1 MLRWK
6 VKIKRLETIHMFN
19 FTVLAII
26 LLLVVIAY
34 LAIFVMQRTT
44 VKKVSDLRARKD
56 QLESLKV
63 REELVEGRKLPL
75 TGLSLKNYQ
84 KFESSFNDVQNN
96 KFLKIDQQANLV
108 LFEARGINFIKTRNE
123 LERLQGMVDD
133 TETTIKDV
141 RAGLLDL
148 KKTDEEHREAIND
161 LKKKYEG
168 LRKRLLAENF
178 KFGPANPAL
187 DKFLSQLE
195 ADYDEFTE
203 LTENGDHATASDIY
217 EQLAMETTQME
228 KMMADIPDLF
238 DQLNIKYVDQLNELA
253 QGHTKLVEAGYVF
266 PNDSVEQELQA
277 IDSQR
282 QQVLNLLADLKLK
295 EVTEQTGYIE
305 QRIDAMYETMETEV
319 TARKHV
325 TKNADRLSSD
335 LLRLREQNQTLS
347 IELDR
352 LGQSFQFNHKELETR
367 RTLLEQINMAEEQI
381 NHNDDLLEAK
391 EISYSELQIQQ
402 EKLLKQFEEI
412 ETQQVDIWDKI
423 SGLEKADR
431 SAEQLGGQYQKEVET
446 IKHAVERMNLPGLP
460 VAYLE
465 YFYAVSN
472 ELKRLAK
479 SLNTNL
485 IDMDEVQRQLN
496 IVSADID
503 TLKEKTEEIVDQ
515 AALTEQLL
523 QYANR
528 YRASNERVAAASE
541 QARMFYER
549 DYNFKQAMDI
559 LGSALDSAEPG
570 VYERLVDSYM
580 RRKTPLV

>member
-1 MLRWK
+1 
-6 VKIKRLETIHMFN
+6 MFN

-75 TGLSLKNYQ
+75 TGQSLKNYQ

-305 QRIDAMYETMETEV
+305 QRIDAMYETIETEV

-431 SAEQLGGQYQKEVET
+431 SARQLGGQYQKEVEA

>member
-1 MLRWK
+1 M
-6 VKIKRLETIHMFN
+6 KIKRLETIHMFN

-75 TGLSLKNYQ
+75 TGQSLKNYQ
-84 KFESSFNDVQNN
+84 KFESAFNDVQNN

-228 KMMADIPDLF
+228 KMMADIPELF

-391 EISYSELQIQQ
+391 EISYSELRIQQ

-431 SAEQLGGQYQKEVET
+431 SARQLGGQYQKEVEA
-446 IKHAVERMNLPGLP
+446 IKNAVERMNLPGLP

>member
-1 MLRWK
+1 
-6 VKIKRLETIHMFN
+6 MFN

-75 TGLSLKNYQ
+75 TGQSLKNYQ
-84 KFESSFNDVQNN
+84 KLESSFNDVQNN

-141 RAGLLDL
+141 RSGLLDL

-187 DKFLSQLE
+187 DEFLSQLE

-228 KMMADIPDLF
+228 KMMADIPELF

-253 QGHTKLVEAGYVF
+253 QGHTKLIEAGYVF
-266 PNDSVEQELQA
+266 LNDSVEQELQA
-277 IDSQR
+277 IDAQR
-282 QQVLNLLADLKLK
+282 QQVLKLLADLKLK

-347 IELDR
+347 VELDR

-391 EISYSELQIQQ
+391 EISYSELRIQQ

-431 SAEQLGGQYQKEVET
+431 SARQLGGQYQKEVEA
-446 IKHAVERMNLPGLP
+446 IKNAVERMSLPGLP

-485 IDMDEVQRQLN
+485 INMDEVQRQLN

>member
-1 MLRWK
+1 M
-6 VKIKRLETIHMFN
+6 KIKRLETIHMFN

-75 TGLSLKNYQ
+75 TGQSLKNYQ

-305 QRIDAMYETMETEV
+305 QRIDVMYETMETEV

-431 SAEQLGGQYQKEVET
+431 SAEQLGGQYQKEVEA

>member
-1 MLRWK
+1 
-6 VKIKRLETIHMFN
+6 MFN

-75 TGLSLKNYQ
+75 TGQSLKNYQ

-96 KFLKIDQQANLV
+96 KFLKINQQANLV

-305 QRIDAMYETMETEV
+305 QRIDVMYETMETEV

-431 SAEQLGGQYQKEVET
+431 SAEQLGGQYQKEVEA

>member
-1 MLRWK
+1 
-6 VKIKRLETIHMFN
+6 MFN

-253 QGHTKLVEAGYVF
+253 QGHTQLVEAGYVF

>member
-75 TGLSLKNYQ
+75 TGQSLKNYQ

-431 SAEQLGGQYQKEVET
+431 SARQLGGQYQKEVEA

>member
-1 MLRWK
+1 
-6 VKIKRLETIHMFN
+6 MFN

-75 TGLSLKNYQ
+75 TGQSLKNYQ

-168 LRKRLLAENF
+168 LRKHLLAENF

-431 SAEQLGGQYQKEVET
+431 SARQLGGQYQKEVEA

-580 RRKTPLV
+580 RRKTPLVK

>member
-1 MLRWK
+1 
-6 VKIKRLETIHMFN
+6 MFN

-305 QRIDAMYETMETEV
+305 QRIDVMYETMETEV

-431 SAEQLGGQYQKEVET
+431 SAEQLGGQYQKEVEA

>member
-1 MLRWK
+1 
-6 VKIKRLETIHMFN
+6 MFN

-75 TGLSLKNYQ
+75 TGQSLKNYQ

-96 KFLKIDQQANLV
+96 KFLKINQQANLV

>member
-1 MLRWK
+1 
-6 VKIKRLETIHMFN
+6 MFN

-75 TGLSLKNYQ
+75 TGQSLKNYQ

-412 ETQQVDIWDKI
+412 ETQQVDNWDKI

-431 SAEQLGGQYQKEVET
+431 SARQLGGQYQKEVEA

>member
-1 MLRWK
+1 
-6 VKIKRLETIHMFN
+6 MFN

-75 TGLSLKNYQ
+75 TGQSLKNYQ

-238 DQLNIKYVDQLNELA
+238 DQLNIEYVDQLNELA

-431 SAEQLGGQYQKEVET
+431 SARQLGGQYQKEVEA

>member
-1 MLRWK
+1 
-6 VKIKRLETIHMFN
+6 MFN

-75 TGLSLKNYQ
+75 TGQSLKNYQ
-84 KFESSFNDVQNN
+84 KFESAFNDVQNN

-228 KMMADIPDLF
+228 KMMADIPELF

-391 EISYSELQIQQ
+391 EISYSELRIQQ

-431 SAEQLGGQYQKEVET
+431 SARQLGGQYQKEVEA
-446 IKHAVERMNLPGLP
+446 IKNAVERMNLPGLP

-570 VYERLVDSYM
+570 VYERLVDSYI

>member
-1 MLRWK
+1 
-6 VKIKRLETIHMFN
+6 MFN

-75 TGLSLKNYQ
+75 TGQSLKNYQ

-253 QGHTKLVEAGYVF
+253 HGHTKLVEAGYVF

-431 SAEQLGGQYQKEVET
+431 SARQLGGQYQKEVEA

>member
-1 MLRWK
+1 
-6 VKIKRLETIHMFN
+6 MFN

-75 TGLSLKNYQ
+75 TGQSLKNYQ

-108 LFEARGINFIKTRNE
+108 LFEARGINFIKTCNE

-431 SAEQLGGQYQKEVET
+431 SARQLGGQYQKEVEA

>member
-1 MLRWK
+1 
-6 VKIKRLETIHMFN
+6 MFN

-75 TGLSLKNYQ
+75 TGQSLKNYQ

-282 QQVLNLLADLKLK
+282 QQVLNLLADLKIK

-431 SAEQLGGQYQKEVET
+431 SARQLGGQYQKEVEA

>member
-1 MLRWK
+1 
-6 VKIKRLETIHMFN
+6 MFN

-75 TGLSLKNYQ
+75 TGQSLKNYQ

-228 KMMADIPDLF
+228 RMMADIPDLF

-431 SAEQLGGQYQKEVET
+431 SARQLGGQYQKEVEA

>member
-1 MLRWK
+1 
-6 VKIKRLETIHMFN
+6 MFN

-75 TGLSLKNYQ
+75 TGQSLKNYQ
-84 KFESSFNDVQNN
+84 KFESAFNDVQNN

-228 KMMADIPDLF
+228 KMMADIPELF

-391 EISYSELQIQQ
+391 EISYSELRIQQ

-431 SAEQLGGQYQKEVET
+431 SARQLGGQYQKEVEA
-446 IKHAVERMNLPGLP
+446 IKNAVERMNLPGLP

>member
-1 MLRWK
+1 
-6 VKIKRLETIHMFN
+6 MFN

-75 TGLSLKNYQ
+75 TGQSLKNYQ

-96 KFLKIDQQANLV
+96 KFLKINQQANLV

-431 SAEQLGGQYQKEVET
+431 SARQLGGQYQKEVEA

>member
-1 MLRWK
+1 
-6 VKIKRLETIHMFN
+6 MFN

-75 TGLSLKNYQ
+75 TGQSLKNYQ

-96 KFLKIDQQANLV
+96 KFLKIDQQASLV

-412 ETQQVDIWDKI
+412 ETQQVDNWDKI

-431 SAEQLGGQYQKEVET
+431 SARQLGGQYQKEVEA

>member
-1 MLRWK
+1 
-6 VKIKRLETIHMFN
+6 MFN

-75 TGLSLKNYQ
+75 TGQSLKNYQ

-123 LERLQGMVDD
+123 LERLQGMVDN

-412 ETQQVDIWDKI
+412 ETQQVDNWDKI

-431 SAEQLGGQYQKEVET
+431 SARQLGGQYQKEVEA

>member
-1 MLRWK
+1 
-6 VKIKRLETIHMFN
+6 MFN

-75 TGLSLKNYQ
+75 TGQSLKNYQ

-253 QGHTKLVEAGYVF
+253 QGNTKLVEAGYVF

-431 SAEQLGGQYQKEVET
+431 SARQLGGQYQKEVEA

>member
-1 MLRWK
+1 
-6 VKIKRLETIHMFN
+6 MFN

-75 TGLSLKNYQ
+75 TGQSLKNYQ

-253 QGHTKLVEAGYVF
+253 QGHTKLVETGYVF

-431 SAEQLGGQYQKEVET
+431 SARQLGGQYQKEVEA

>member
-1 MLRWK
+1 
-6 VKIKRLETIHMFN
+6 MFN

-44 VKKVSDLRARKD
+44 VKKVSDLRARKE

-75 TGLSLKNYQ
+75 TGQSLKNYQ
-84 KFESSFNDVQNN
+84 KLESSFNDVQNN

-141 RAGLLDL
+141 RSGLLDL

-187 DKFLSQLE
+187 DEFLSQLE

-228 KMMADIPDLF
+228 KMMADIPELF

-253 QGHTKLVEAGYVF
+253 QGHTKLIEAGYVF
-266 PNDSVEQELQA
+266 LNDSVEQELQA
-277 IDSQR
+277 IDAQR
-282 QQVLNLLADLKLK
+282 QQVLKLLADLKLK

-347 IELDR
+347 VELDR

-391 EISYSELQIQQ
+391 EISYSELRIQQ

-431 SAEQLGGQYQKEVET
+431 SARQLGGQYQKEVEA
-446 IKHAVERMNLPGLP
+446 IKNAVERMSLPGLP

-485 IDMDEVQRQLN
+485 INMDEVQRQLN

>member
-1 MLRWK
+1 
-6 VKIKRLETIHMFN
+6 MFN

-75 TGLSLKNYQ
+75 TGQSLKNYQ

-381 NHNDDLLEAK
+381 NHKDDLLEAK

-431 SAEQLGGQYQKEVET
+431 SARQLGGQYQKEVEA

>member
-1 MLRWK
+1 
-6 VKIKRLETIHMFN
+6 MFN

-75 TGLSLKNYQ
+75 TGQSLKNYQ

-431 SAEQLGGQYQKEVET
+431 SAEQLGGQYQKEVEA

>member
-1 MLRWK
+1 
-6 VKIKRLETIHMFN
+6 
-19 FTVLAII
+19 
-26 LLLVVIAY
+26 
-34 LAIFVMQRTT
+34 
-44 VKKVSDLRARKD
+44 
-56 QLESLKV
+56 
-63 REELVEGRKLPL
+63 
-75 TGLSLKNYQ
+75 
-84 KFESSFNDVQNN
+84 
-96 KFLKIDQQANLV
+96 
-108 LFEARGINFIKTRNE
+108 
-123 LERLQGMVDD
+123 
-133 TETTIKDV
+133 
-141 RAGLLDL
+141 
-148 KKTDEEHREAIND
+148 
-161 LKKKYEG
+161 
-168 LRKRLLAENF
+168 
-178 KFGPANPAL
+178 
-187 DKFLSQLE
+187 
-195 ADYDEFTE
+195 FTE

-352 LGQSFQFNHKELETR
+352 LGQSFQFNH
-367 RTLLEQINMAEEQI
+367 
-381 NHNDDLLEAK
+381 NDDLLEAK

-431 SAEQLGGQYQKEVET
+431 SARQLGGQYQKEVEA

>member
-1 MLRWK
+1 
-6 VKIKRLETIHMFN
+6 MFN

>member
-1 MLRWK
+1 
-6 VKIKRLETIHMFN
+6 MFN

-75 TGLSLKNYQ
+75 TGQSLKNYQ

-238 DQLNIKYVDQLNELA
+238 DQLNTKYVDQLNELT

-431 SAEQLGGQYQKEVET
+431 SARQLGGQYQKEVEA

-465 YFYAVSN
+465 YFHAVSN